1 MSKECFKVRGP
12 GSQDDLVAI
21 DLLVLDNKC
30 DITELLLVK
39 DVDEV
44 FLYVVIV
51 SSTHYVV
58 CVSVVLRTSSFLGNG
73 SKTTDILQT
82 FIWLV
87 LLLRSIQRII
97 T

>member
-1 MSKECFKVRGP
+1 MNRRQNEKSW
-12 GSQDDLVAI
+12 AI

-51 SSTHYVV
+51 SSTHDVV

-82 FIWLV
+82 FIWMGALAHNA
-87 LLLRSIQRII
+87 S
-97 T
+97 